1 MVLLQQHV
9 VPKSPSILLL
19 PSSSCGC
26 WIGED
31 EWGIQFFHEPSP
43 PPSPVGASKT
53 SASLPTGNRN
63 NSGFFLENTKQHVA
77 WAGKDF
83 TSTITSTLISLR
95 TS

>member
-43 PPSPVGASKT
+43 PFSSGCIQDISISPYGEQKQFRLFPGKHKTTRGVGC
-53 SASLPTGNRN
+53 
-63 NSGFFLENTKQHVA
+63 
-77 WAGKDF
+77 
-83 TSTITSTLISLR
+83 
-95 TS
+95 